1 VVQRERF
8 SCEFSQ
14 GQKLK
19 TALFAFAQTR
29 NKQPTELISKN
40 PKHALNQSGNS
51 QSTLF
56 LESHHHEDLYGS
68 FDALLALNPINELR
82 IEFSTHGDW
91 HRLSKWQNAQKD
103 WCFGH
108 LAYDFKNAEENLQ
121 SQNRDGIG
129 FPEAYFFV
137 PERLF
142 MVQDK
147 SLTGLYHRDH
157 AQCWPEDLRQIQII
171 YDSLLA
177 NSDEITADN
186 DHKTSNYKSGVEIK
200 GRWSFEQ
207 YREKF
212 LQIQKH
218 IQRGDIYETNFCQ
231 EFYHDQ
237 AELEP
242 YDLFER
248 LNNHSKAP
256 FSAFYKLDDRYA
268 LCASPERYLNKKGK
282 ALMSQPIK
290 GTLKRLSDSDLDKKA
305 VVSFMENPKER
316 RENIMITDLVRNDL
330 SKVAARDSVK
340 VQELCVLKSYA
351 HVHQLVTTITAEL
364 KDGFDAVEAL
374 KATFP
379 MGSMTGVPKIR
390 ALQLMDDFENHKRGL
405 YSGTIG
411 YFTPEGDFDFN
422 VVIRTLLY
430 NATTKYLSLSVG
442 GALTS
447 SANAQDEYQEC
458 LLKAEALRSVLSRG

>member
-8 SCEFSQ
+8 SFEFSQ

-19 TALFAFAQTR
+19 SALFALGQTHRNGSQTALFLDA
-29 NKQPTELISKN
+29 
-40 PKHALNQSGNS
+40 
-51 QSTLF
+51 
-56 LESHHHEDLYGS
+56 HHHKDPYGC
-68 FDALLALNPINELR
+68 FDALLALEPISDFR
-82 IEFSTHGDW
+82 IEFSAQGDW
-91 HRLSKWQNAQKD
+91 HRFSNWQKDQKD

-108 LAYDFKNAEENLQ
+108 LSYDFKNAEEDLK
-121 SQNRDGIG
+121 SQNPDGIG

-137 PERLF
+137 PARLF

-147 SLTGLYHRDH
+147 TLIGLYHRDQ
-157 AQCWPEDLRQIQII
+157 AECWAEDLRQIQMI
-171 YDSLLA
+171 YNEAARNTHASA
-177 NSDEITADN
+177 AEIN
-186 DHKTSNYKSGVEIK
+186 DKSSNLKTTIELK

-207 YREKF
+207 YQEKF
-212 LQIQKH
+212 LQIHKH

-231 EFYHDQ
+231 EFYHEQ
-237 AELEP
+237 AELKPFE
-242 YDLFER
+242 LFTR

-256 FSAFYKLDDRYA
+256 FSAFYKLDDCYA

-282 ALMSQPIK
+282 ALVSQPIK
-290 GTLKRLSDSDLDKKA
+290 GTLKRLSNSDLDKKA
-305 VVSFMENPKER
+305 VASFMENPKER

-330 SKVAARDSVK
+330 SRVAARDSVK
-340 VQELCVLKSYA
+340 VQELCALKSYA

-364 KDGFDAVEAL
+364 KDGFDAVDAL

-390 ALQLMDDFENHKRGL
+390 ALQLMDDYEDHKRGL

-458 LLKAEALRSVLSRG
+458 LLKAEAIRSVLSRG